1 MAQTISIGATQ
12 HIELLKA
19 KLDCELKLFEGDGLK
34 VNLEESPAG
43 KFTFLACRVADYG
56 ECNYTEKD
64 TQVIFKHYIAD
75 IISDIILNNW
85 EDILLK
91 DIIREN
97 YYYFGDEEK
106 KLIYDYALRHINR
119 EGEDSR
125 NTIYWLSRKSR
136 ILQKVLEFLR
146 YNNHI
151 IIDGFIRF
159 RLKEY
164 TSELRDAAD
173 KAVDD
178 FLMEREY
185 REFIQL
191 LKYFVEIQEPK
202 VEMVHVLIRAGGI
215 FKLFDNKMQPIKS
228 DYLEGFIIDL
238 VDSEINY
245 EDLLISALITIAPKR
260 ITLHY
265 KNDGGQ
271 SATLETIK
279 NVFTGRVSECVGCNL
294 CTTSLKT

>member
-12 HIELLKA
+12 HIQLLKD
-19 KLDCELKLFEGDGLK
+19 KLGRELRLFERDGLK
-34 VNLEESPAG
+34 VDLEESPAG
-43 KFTFLACRVADYG
+43 KFTFVACRVADHG
-56 ECNYTEKD
+56 RCNYSPED
-64 TQVIFKHYIAD
+64 TQVIFKHYVAD
-75 IISDIILNNW
+75 IISDVILNHW

-97 YYYFGDEEK
+97 YYYFGEEEK
-106 KLIYDYALRHINR
+106 KLIHDYATRHINR
-119 EGEDSR
+119 EGEGSQC
-125 NTIYWLSRKSR
+125 TVYWLRRKSK
-136 ILQKVLEFLR
+136 IVQKLMDFLHQ
-146 YNNHI
+146 NNRI

-164 TSELRDAAD
+164 IDELRDAAD

-178 FLMEREY
+178 FLIEREY

-191 LKYFVEIQEPK
+191 LKYFVEIQEPR
-202 VEMVHVLIRAGGI
+202 VEIVHVLIRGGGV
-215 FKLFDNKMQPIKS
+215 FKLFDDKMQPIKS
-228 DYLEGFIIDL
+228 DYLEGFIIDM

-265 KNDGGQ
+265 NSDSGQ

-279 NVFTGRVSECVGCNL
+279 NVFTGRVSECMGCNL
-294 CTTSLKT
+294 CASSLKI